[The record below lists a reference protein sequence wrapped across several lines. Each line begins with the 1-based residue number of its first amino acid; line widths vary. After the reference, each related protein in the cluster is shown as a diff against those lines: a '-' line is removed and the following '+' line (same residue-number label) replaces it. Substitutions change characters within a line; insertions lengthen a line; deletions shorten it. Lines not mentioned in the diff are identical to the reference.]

1 MQSRRFNRGRNDPR
15 FTGYERYPVWKKEE
29 NRKMKNRELRKKL
42 AVVTA
47 VTMVGVLGV
56 AGCTNGNSGVT
67 PGNVTS
73 SEVTS
78 SSEIG
83 SETGDVTGDSGV
95 DLNADS
101 KPASDFTVAANE
113 AWYGKL
119 NFDDKSERE
128 NAERGLIDA
137 PEELEI
143 LAEDGH
149 VVWSQ
154 KAYAFLDESE
164 EAPDSVNP
172 SLWENVQNNHKY
184 GLFEVTD
191 GIYQVRG
198 YDMANVTFIEGD
210 TGWIIFDTS
219 MTLETA
225 EAAKALVD
233 KNLGEKPV
241 KAVLI
246 SHSHI
251 DHFGGVRAFVDD
263 DTIADSSLSLDKQV
277 ASGKIPVIVPEDF
290 TEHSVSENLNAGT
303 AMSRRAQYQYGTF
316 LPKNPQG
323 GMSIGIGMGQ
333 SKGTASFIVPSYEVK
348 ATGEKVTI
356 DGVDIEFQITP
367 GTEAPAEMNA
377 YFPQKKALW
386 LAENCTGTLHNLYTL
401 RGAEVRDGNA
411 WAEYIMEAVS
421 LYGDETEVVFQS
433 HNWPHWGTENVK
445 DYMINTA
452 AVYKYINDE
461 TLTMI
466 NQGYTSTEIATQI
479 KLPEELEKNWYT
491 RQYYGTVAH
500 DSKAVYQKYMGWYD
514 ANPINLNKM
523 TPEES
528 AKKWVEYVSLGGMEE
543 AMKKA
548 HEEFDAGN
556 YQWVAEFT
564 NMVVYAD
571 PSNQEARLLCADA
584 LEQLGYQAESG
595 TWRNCYLTAAMEL
608 RDGNQAEKLTTSA
621 NFASDLMK
629 NLTPEMAFDYMGI
642 LMDKSMMTDANY
654 VMEFD
659 MTDTG
664 ETYTVYMRYGAL
676 LYAKGA
682 PENADIVVKSPEK
695 NVLLLLA
702 GQNDQF
708 KENAEVSGDTAAF
721 DTFTESLNKFAGGS
735 RGAFNIIEP

>member
-1 MQSRRFNRGRNDPR
+1 
-15 FTGYERYPVWKKEE
+15 
-29 NRKMKNRELRKKL
+29 MKNRELRKKL

-290 TEHSVSENLNAGT
+290 TEHSVSENLNARIRMMT
-303 AMSRRAQYQYGTF
+303 VWD
-316 LPKNPQG
+316 K
-323 GMSIGIGMGQ
+323 
-333 SKGTASFIVPSYEVK
+333 
-348 ATGEKVTI
+348 
-356 DGVDIEFQITP
+356 DIMMETVLQH
-367 GTEAPAEMNA
+367 
-377 YFPQKKALW
+377 QKILSAIQ
-386 LAENCTGTLHNLYTL
+386 EGS
-401 RGAEVRDGNA
+401 
-411 WAEYIMEAVS
+411 AEYAKIYIKAH
-421 LYGDETEVVFQS
+421 L
-433 HNWPHWGTENVK
+433 HRLENQLQQLIK
-445 DYMINTA
+445 DYP
-452 AVYKYINDE
+452 
-461 TLTMI
+461 
-466 NQGYTSTEIATQI
+466 GYFVTDSVPVTE
-479 KLPEELEKNWYT
+479 
-491 RQYYGTVAH
+491 R
-500 DSKAVYQKYMGWYD
+500 
-514 ANPINLNKM
+514 
-523 TPEES
+523 
-528 AKKWVEYVSLGGMEE
+528 
-543 AMKKA
+543 
-548 HEEFDAGN
+548 
-556 YQWVAEFT
+556 
-564 NMVVYAD
+564 
-571 PSNQEARLLCADA
+571 
-584 LEQLGYQAESG
+584 
-595 TWRNCYLTAAMEL
+595 
-608 RDGNQAEKLTTSA
+608 
-621 NFASDLMK
+621 FA
-629 NLTPEMAFDYMGI
+629 
-642 LMDKSMMTDANY
+642 
-654 VMEFD
+654 
-659 MTDTG
+659 
-664 ETYTVYMRYGAL
+664 AL
-676 LYAKGA
+676 L
-682 PENADIVVKSPEK
+682 V
-695 NVLLLLA
+695 
-702 GQNDQF
+702 Q
-708 KENAEVSGDTAAF
+708 
-721 DTFTESLNKFAGGS
+721 
-735 RGAFNIIEP
+735 

>member
-1 MQSRRFNRGRNDPR
+1 M
-15 FTGYERYPVWKKEE
+15 E
-29 NRKMKNRELRKKL
+29 NMKMRKKS
-42 AVVTA
+42 AV
-47 VTMVGVLGV
+47 
-56 AGCTNGNSGVT
+56 
-67 PGNVTS
+67 
-73 SEVTS
+73 
-78 SSEIG
+78 
-83 SETGDVTGDSGV
+83 
-95 DLNADS
+95 LNADP
-101 KPASDFTVAANE
+101 KPASDITAAMNE
-113 AWYGKL
+113 EWYSKL
-119 NFDDKSERE
+119 DFNDKSERE
-128 NAERGLIDA
+128 NAQRGLIDA

-154 KAYAFLDESE
+154 KAYAFLE
-164 EAPDSVNP
+164 ETGKAPDSVNP

-198 YDMANVTFIEGD
+198 YDMANVTFIAGD

-251 DHFGGVRAFVDD
+251 DHFGGVRAFVDN
-263 DTIADSSLSLDKQV
+263 DTIADSSLPLDKQI
-277 ASGKIPVIVPEDF
+277 ASGRIPVIVPEDF
-290 TEHSVSENLNAGT
+290 TGYSVSENLNAGT
-303 AMSRRAQYQYGTF
+303 AMSRRAQYQYGNF
-316 LPKNPQG
+316 LPKNPLG

-333 SKGTASFIVPSYEVK
+333 SKGTASFIAPSYEVK

-356 DGVDIEFQITP
+356 DGVEIELQITP
-367 GTEAPAEMNA
+367 GTEAPAEMNT

-401 RGAEVRDGNA
+401 RGAQVRDGNA

-445 DYMINTA
+445 EYMINTA

-466 NQGYTSTEIATQI
+466 NRGYTSTEIATQI
-479 KLPEELEKNWYT
+479 KLPAELEKNWYT

-528 AKKWVEYVSLGGMEE
+528 AKKWVEYISLGGMEE
-543 AMKKA
+543 AMEKA
-548 HEEFDAGN
+548 QEEFEAGN

-564 NMVVYAD
+564 NMVVFAD
-571 PSNQEARLLCADA
+571 PSDQEARLLCADA

-608 RDGNQAEKLTTSA
+608 RYGNQAEKLTTKG
-621 NFASDLMK
+621 NFGSDLMR

-682 PENADIVVKSPEK
+682 SEEADIVVKSPEK

-702 GQNDQF
+702 GKKDRF
-708 KENAEVSGDTAAF
+708 MENAVVSGDTNAF

>member
-1 MQSRRFNRGRNDPR
+1 M
-15 FTGYERYPVWKKEE
+15 
-29 NRKMKNRELRKKL
+29 
-42 AVVTA
+42 
-47 VTMVGVLGV
+47 
-56 AGCTNGNSGVT
+56 
-67 PGNVTS
+67 
-73 SEVTS
+73 
-78 SSEIG
+78 
-83 SETGDVTGDSGV
+83 
-95 DLNADS
+95 
-101 KPASDFTVAANE
+101 
-113 AWYGKL
+113 
-119 NFDDKSERE
+119 
-128 NAERGLIDA
+128 
-137 PEELEI
+137 
-143 LAEDGH
+143 
-149 VVWSQ
+149 
-154 KAYAFLDESE
+154 
-164 EAPDSVNP
+164 
-172 SLWENVQNNHKY
+172 QNNHKY

-198 YDMANVTFIEGD
+198 YDMANVTFIEGK

-491 RQYYGTVAH
+491 
-500 DSKAVYQKYMGWYD
+500 
-514 ANPINLNKM
+514 
-523 TPEES
+523 
-528 AKKWVEYVSLGGMEE
+528 VSTMVPWHMIPRPFTRSTWAGM
-543 AMKKA
+543 M
-548 HEEFDAGN
+548 
-556 YQWVAEFT
+556 QIQST
-564 NMVVYAD
+564 
-571 PSNQEARLLCADA
+571 
-584 LEQLGYQAESG
+584 
-595 TWRNCYLTAAMEL
+595 
-608 RDGNQAEKLTTSA
+608 
-621 NFASDLMK
+621 
-629 NLTPEMAFDYMGI
+629 
-642 LMDKSMMTDANY
+642 
-654 VMEFD
+654 
-659 MTDTG
+659 
-664 ETYTVYMRYGAL
+664 
-676 LYAKGA
+676 
-682 PENADIVVKSPEK
+682 
-695 NVLLLLA
+695 
-702 GQNDQF
+702 
-708 KENAEVSGDTAAF
+708 
-721 DTFTESLNKFAGGS
+721 
-735 RGAFNIIEP
+735 

>member
-1 MQSRRFNRGRNDPR
+1 MKS
-15 FTGYERYPVWKKEE
+15 KK
-29 NRKMKNRELRKKL
+29 LRKKL
-42 AVVTA
+42 AMVAA
-47 VTMVGVLGV
+47 VTMAGVLGV
-56 AGCTNGNSGVT
+56 AGCTNGNSG
-67 PGNVTS
+67 NVTGS
-73 SEVTS
+73 ELPSVSEVVSGT
-78 SSEIG
+78 E
-83 SETGDVTGDSGV
+83 GDITEGGKTEM
-95 DLNADS
+95 NPES
-101 KPASDFTVAANE
+101 KPASEFTKNANK

-119 NFDDKSERE
+119 DFDDDSERD

-198 YDMANVTFIEGD
+198 YDMANITFIEGD

-219 MTLETA
+219 MTMETA

-263 DTIADSSLSLDKQV
+263 ETIADSSLSIEKQI

-316 LPKNPQG
+316 LPKNEKG

-333 SKGTASFIVPSYEVK
+333 SRGSASFILPSYEVK
-348 ATGEKVTI
+348 ATGEKVII
-356 DGVDIEFQITP
+356 DGVEIEFQITP

-386 LAENCTGTLHNLYTL
+386 MAENCTGTLHNLYTL

-411 WAEYIMEAVS
+411 WAEYIMEAVT
-421 LYGDETEVVFQS
+421 LYGDKTEVVFQS

-466 NQGYTSTEIATQI
+466 NQGYTSTEIANEI
-479 KLPEELEKNWYT
+479 ELPEGLAKNWYT

-528 AKKWVEYVSLGGMEE
+528 AKKWVEYVSLGGMDQ

-548 HEEFDAGN
+548 HEEFEAGN

-564 NMVVYAD
+564 NMVVFAD
-571 PSNQEARLLCADA
+571 PSNTEAKLLCADA

-595 TWRNCYLTAAMEL
+595 TWRNCYLTAALEL
-608 RDGNQAEKLTTSA
+608 REGNQAQMMTISSNYAT
-621 NFASDLMK
+621 DMMK

-642 LMDKSMMTDANY
+642 LMDKVMMEDSKY

-659 MTDTG
+659 MTDTD
-664 ETYTVYMRYGAL
+664 EVYTVYMRYGAL
-676 LYAKGA
+676 LYTKGA
-682 PENADIVVKSPEK
+682 PETEADIVIKSPEK

-702 GQNDQF
+702 GESEKF
-708 KENAEVSGDTAAF
+708 MENAEVSGDKEEFAK
-721 DTFTESLNKFAGGS
+721 FTESLNKFAGGS
-735 RGAFNIIEP
+735 RGDFNIIEP